1 LYIDIRRE
9 TIPPH
14 AFIKFRL
21 GCIRLPAESM
31 NWTPCPVDT
40 ILKEYLKQWDVFLKG
55 GYGMYV
61 T

>member
-1 LYIDIRRE
+1 MYIDIRRE

-14 AFIKFRL
+14 AFIKLRL
-21 GCIRLPAESM
+21 RGIRLPTESVD
-31 NWTPCPVDT
+31 WTPCPVDT
-40 ILKEYLKQWDVFLKG
+40 ILEKYFKQWDVFLKG